1 MANSNPVGFQFLYM
15 VNGYFVPGYITK
27 FKDRKINK
35 RGEVINLVVGKI
47 YAFKF

>member
-1 MANSNPVGFQFLYM
+1 MANCNTVGFQFLYLP
-15 VNGYFVPGYITK
+15 NWYFVPGYITK
-27 FKDRKINK
+27 FKDRKIKK